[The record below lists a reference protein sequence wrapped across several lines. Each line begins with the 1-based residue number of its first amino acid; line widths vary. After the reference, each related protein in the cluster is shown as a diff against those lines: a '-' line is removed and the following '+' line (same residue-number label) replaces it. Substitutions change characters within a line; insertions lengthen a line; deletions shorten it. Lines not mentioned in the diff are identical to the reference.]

1 MVGAIHS
8 LSAGFPCNC
17 CGCNLLSLFSPLHS
31 RSASI
36 HVPMHS
42 LCTGW
47 NDVVP
52 VVIQNEL
59 VVATLFLSFFF
70 CVCVCGRGRAIRY
83 ARRGRLIQT
92 GWLWSPGALCRG
104 RSRRMPCLLVKPTL
118 SPCLYHHFVQ
128 KDRVRLAS
136 VGAASPSSSTVTVF
150 PLHCSIPTLA
160 ADSALAFACFHCTA
174 VPVSMVLPMETQI
187 LSVA

>member
-59 VVATLFLSFFF
+59 VVAMLFLSFFLWWSRQGDPL
-70 CVCVCGRGRAIRY
+70 CKERPSHPN
-83 ARRGRLIQT
+83 
-92 GWLWSPGALCRG
+92 WLALVTRCIVSG
-104 RSRRMPCLLVKPTL
+104 QKQKNAVSTCEAD
-118 SPCLYHHFVQ
+118 FV
-128 KDRVRLAS
+128 A
-136 VGAASPSSSTVTVF
+136 
-150 PLHCSIPTLA
+150 
-160 ADSALAFACFHCTA
+160 
-174 VPVSMVLPMETQI
+174 
-187 LSVA
+187 LSVPSLCPEG